1 MAKTAFPFRRRSTPS
16 KPSQLSRLLF
26 FLAFVFVSFL
36 FCSRNATGFGFHLSS
51 DAHCARRYR
60 TDVSLILSSETRRR
74 GVCSSSSVVFYFLP
88 FSVFLLFFSH
98 PALSIFISFSSFVCL
113 IFFFTVSNQLV
124 SLRQSANT
132 LRGYCHSTKRLSLF
146 VSCDESVRASF
157 SGANSL
163 HSLALPQKFPDRRN
177 SKKKT
182 ERSRFQHLFAEI
194 TKKK

>member
-88 FSVFLLFFSH
+88 FSVFLLFF
-98 PALSIFISFSSFVCL
+98 LILLCLFSFRFPRLFVW
-113 IFFFTVSNQLV
+113 FFFLPFQTNS
-124 SLRQSANT
+124 
-132 LRGYCHSTKRLSLF
+132 YLF
-146 VSCDESVRASF
+146 VNQPTHYGAIAIQQNVSHFSF
-157 SGANSL
+157 HATKVFVPHFLEPTHFIPSPSPKNFQTDGTA
-163 HSLALPQKFPDRRN
+163 
-177 SKKKT
+177 KKK
-182 ERSRFQHLFAEI
+182 RNGLASNIFLRR
-194 TKKK
+194 

>member
-113 IFFFTVSNQLV
+113 IFFFLPFQTNS
-124 SLRQSANT
+124 
-132 LRGYCHSTKRLSLF
+132 YLF
-146 VSCDESVRASF
+146 VNQPTHYGAIAIQQNVSHFSF
-157 SGANSL
+157 HATKVFVPHFLEPTHFIPSPSPKNFQTDGTA
-163 HSLALPQKFPDRRN
+163 
-177 SKKKT
+177 KKKQNGLASNIFL
-182 ERSRFQHLFAEI
+182 RR
-194 TKKK
+194 